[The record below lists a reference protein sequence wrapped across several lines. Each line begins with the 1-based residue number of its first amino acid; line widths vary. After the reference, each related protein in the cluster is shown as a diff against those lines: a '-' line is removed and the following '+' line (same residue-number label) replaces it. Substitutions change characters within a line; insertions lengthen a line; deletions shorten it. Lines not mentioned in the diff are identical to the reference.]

1 MLHDMV
7 SSSAMDQV
15 HTIRPPARTRDMV
28 SSSAIEKGLSAIT
41 RQKLIVKQN
50 KKRIEFSLSYLD

>member
-1 MLHDMV
+1 
-7 SSSAMDQV
+7 
-15 HTIRPPARTRDMV
+15 V